1 MREGVIQVENHP
13 GVIFLRSDL
22 ENGTEPFAFL
32 TNLGETN
39 VTALVVIRNYTA
51 KYPVPGTC
59 ILAILVKIAFCS
71 QKLSR
76 IRNEHRRDSRGLF
89 RILILRVLS
98 VNRLIEF
105 FHCGCR
111 QPPECQKIAVAK

>member
-51 KYPVPGTC
+51 KYPVPGTYNFV
-59 ILAILVKIAFCS
+59 ILIKIAFCN

-76 IRNEHRRDSRGLF
+76 IRKENRRGADSDSRLNVKKL
-89 RILILRVLS
+89 RLLHSLILDRPLDREID
-98 VNRLIEF
+98 NIF
-105 FHCGCR
+105 
-111 QPPECQKIAVAK
+111 

>member
-32 TNLGETN
+32 SNLGETN

-51 KYPVPGTC
+51 KYPVPGTY
-59 ILAILVKIAFCS
+59 ILAILIKIAFYS
-71 QKLSR
+71 QKLSCLESEKR
-76 IRNEHRRDSRGLF
+76 TEEIAAGGDSRLNVKKL
-89 RILILRVLS
+89 RLLHRLIL
-98 VNRLIEF
+98 NKTYEI
-105 FHCGCR
+105 
-111 QPPECQKIAVAK
+111 I

>member
-1 MREGVIQVENHP
+1 MLRRFTNETGLREGVIQVENHP

-51 KYPVPGTC
+51 KYPVPGTYIFL
-59 ILAILVKIAFCS
+59 ILIKIAFCN

-76 IRNEHRRDSRGLF
+76 IRKENRRDS
-89 RILILRVLS
+89 S
-98 VNRLIEF
+98 
-105 FHCGCR
+105 GC
-111 QPPECQKIAVAK
+111 